1 MSSSDKFPDWSV
13 FSERHVP
20 FDVELLSPASE
31 VTALLQRYWTDMN
44 KMRQEIES
52 LRSEGLNASAQQAVY
67 VVQLAAALDIYESV
81 LTQASLGKVHRHLRI
96 IKDQMLSAL
105 EKAGLEVNIPV
116 GKPFNEVA
124 NVVHVDGWRHHA
136 DFLSEVV
143 AEVIEP
149 IVTYRGR
156 LVRMG
161 RVVMG
166 APPDKVTEQ
175 IMTDKVEK
183 T

>member
-1 MSSSDKFPDWSV
+1 
-13 FSERHVP
+13 
-20 FDVELLSPASE
+20 
-31 VTALLQRYWTDMN
+31 
-44 KMRQEIES
+44 
-52 LRSEGLNASAQQAVY
+52 